1 MAKKENRK
9 DIPISREEEE
19 FQRLVRKR
27 HIELFP
33 EEYDH
38 MFDSFSDARERQKGR
53 NPTNPKD
60 IARINES
67 RVKMGF
73 EPLSERGYAVNQDT
87 YRYVEQRLRAGEE
100 LSSVNSIL
108 NHIDAEKNTDPDRQK
123 RQKFSDSTST
133 LDSRIDGMLAGEA
146 FINGGQDRSDPQIIA
161 FRVLGE
167 LFKINHS
174 GDNEAELLRQIS
186 RLLPDEPETKHKELC
201 RYAIKKWVEIYG
213 Y

>member
-1 MAKKENRK
+1 MTKKEKRK
-9 DIPISREEEE
+9 DISISREEEE

-108 NHIDAEKNTDPDRQK
+108 NHIDTEKNTDPDRQK

-146 FINGGQDRSDPQIIA
+146 FINGGQDRSDPQVIA

-201 RYAIKKWVEIYG
+201 CYAIKEWVAIYG

>member
-53 NPTNPKD
+53 NPKDPKV
-60 IARINES
+60 IACINES
-67 RVKMGF
+67 RIKMGF
-73 EPLSERGYAVNQDT
+73 EPLSQGGYAVNQDT

-100 LSSVNSIL
+100 LSSVNPIL
-108 NHIDAEKNTDPDRQK
+108 IHLETEKKTDTDRRK
-123 RQKFSDSTST
+123 RQEFSENTST
-133 LDSRIDGMLAGEA
+133 LDRRIDGMLAGEA
-146 FINGGQDRSDPQIIA
+146 FINAGQDRSDPQVIA

-167 LFKINHS
+167 LFKTNHS
-174 GDNEAELLRQIS
+174 GDNETELLRQIT
-186 RLLPDEPETKHKELC
+186 RLLPDEPATKHKELC
-201 RYAIKKWVEIYG
+201 HYAIKKWVAIYG